1 MSSLS
6 SILLLSIFR
15 LRGLVAPL
23 ALLFLCSCATG
34 VAALGIAYTVQT
46 HRLPSD
52 DLASAILNKDC
63 NSLRQQE
70 EGGAWCRDRNA
81 EKAQGPSQPPI
92 WCYRSLG
99 DVSCYDRPIE
109 DESARLVQ

>member
-1 MSSLS
+1 MA
-6 SILLLSIFR
+6 SISRYI
-15 LRGLVAPL
+15 VAPL

-63 NSLRQQE
+63 NALRQQE
-70 EGGAWCRDRNA
+70 EGGAWCRDRDA
-81 EKAQGPSQPPI
+81 EKTRGASQPPI

-109 DESARLVQ
+109 EESAQLVQ